1 MTEYKNAWDFYKDSD
16 RLIAEGATLRELYDA
31 ILTVQDADMS
41 KPDASPKRLR
51 QLSEV
56 WTQWPV
62 YAPIRLAELFGGLEV
77 EHTDDY
83 ILVLVG
89 GLGGRREQAI
99 RLHMLRHDDELRNDI
114 FWRVF
119 EVEGGGEISLANI
132 DKFSAE
138 ALNWHNTVVLLANE
152 GTLDRARVLRS
163 CLEALNRDFSAYRAG
178 WFSRVYAALE
188 PTPAEAAANQ
198 DLLRLSLG
206 SSVTATVSLA
216 MKQLAAVHK
225 AGLLEGAEFVEACGP
240 ALSGSKAAAMAV
252 VRILVALGAAPVT
265 DVDAISDALVLGL
278 THPHADVQ
286 RAAVAALTKLGRDDV
301 VRENRDVLAPA
312 VAATVSGAV
321 ADDVGDSPV
330 LVQAIDEAVTLE
342 PWSDDDALERFSVL
356 LETLDGFEVELA
368 LAWLSASERVAE
380 VLAPLAK
387 RVAQIEE
394 HRDAYWIAQLAVVAL
409 DPAVEYLPQR
419 YWSSVTTVW
428 NGDEVSMEYG
438 EPEERPGE
446 EDMSVLPS
454 FITRLREVASILRG
468 ESARRSLLAM
478 PTDTQGW
485 ITPAVFAARYRANR
499 ADAGALPADLTQALL
514 RLQPVGRDE
523 VLAALKLEMP
533 PLTERIEIVW
543 ESRGS
548 DTLKKNGEP
557 QWVWWSASVR
567 GEDLAEPSPTN
578 PALVASLVSPQTRR
592 GTTNL
597 VTAEAAIAHPASTTS
612 FTAIAVRVLDDAIG
626 DEVVHEAPGVLAAL
640 AQHPGT
646 WTAETAQLVALGM
659 AGSRADLRA
668 QAAEVFAAAV
678 PARVSVGEAAAGFA
692 ACAPAVVLTRWAA
705 SFTDAASIA
714 PGAVV
719 DVLTALLPQLDQK
732 TRGVGALLTVM
743 LDESL
748 RVGRAASNSILRDW
762 LAGFAGSSAAAKAAK
777 ALLLLS
783 GA

>member
-188 PTPAEAAANQ
+188 PSQGEAAADQ
-198 DLLRLSLG
+198 DLLRLSMS

-216 MKQLAAVHK
+216 VRQLAAVHK

-468 ESARRSLLAM
+468 DAARRSLLAT
-478 PTDTQGW
+478 PTDTHGV
-485 ITPAVFAARYRANR
+485 IEPTAFAARYRASD
-499 ADAGALPADLTQALL
+499 ADALPADLTQALL
-514 RLQPVGRDE
+514 RLQVDGRDA
-523 VLAALKLEMP
+523 VLADLGLQIP
-533 PLTERIEIVW
+533 PITDHIEIVW
-543 ESRGS
+543 SSRGS

-557 QWVWWSASVR
+557 QWVWWSAAVQ
-567 GEDLAEPSPTN
+567 GEDLAEPSLTN
-578 PALVASLVSPQTRR
+578 PALVPSLVSPQTRR

-612 FTAIAVRVLDDAIG
+612 FTAIAVRVMDDAIG
-626 DEVVHEAPGVLAAL
+626 DEVVHEAAPMLAAL
-640 AQHPGT
+640 ARHPGT
-646 WTAETAQLVALGM
+646 WSAETAQLVALWR

-668 QAAEVFAAAV
+668 QATEIFAAAV